1 MSDPVNK
8 PAHYTKGGIEALDA
22 IEASMTQEEFCGFL
36 KGNVM
41 KYLWRYRDKG
51 GVQDL
56 HKALY
61 YQNRLIKVEEAREK
75 RAERPAAA
83 PAPERPLSPFAKVDP
98 TIKVLSSAL
107 GGPYPRQSDWANR

>member
-22 IEASMTQEEFCGFL
+22 IEASMTEEAFCGFL

-51 GVQDL
+51 GLQDL
-56 HKALY
+56 RKALY
-61 YQNRLIKVEEAREK
+61 YLNRLIKVEEGRENP
-75 RAERPAAA
+75 AERPAVGAA
-83 PAPERPLSPFAKVDP
+83 AERPLSPFAKVDP
-98 TIKVLSSAL
+98 TIKVLSSPL
-107 GGPYPRQSDWANR
+107 GEPYPRPSDWSRG

>member
-22 IEASMTQEEFCGFL
+22 IEASMTEEAFCGFL

-41 KYLWRYRDKG
+41 KYLWRYLDKG
-51 GVQDL
+51 GLQDL
-56 HKALY
+56 RKALY
-61 YQNRLIKVEEAREK
+61 YLNRLIKVEEEREK
-75 RAERPAAA
+75 GAERSAVTS
-83 PAPERPLSPFAKVDP
+83 APERPLSPFAKVDP
-98 TIKVLSSAL
+98 TITVLSSAL

>member
-22 IEASMTQEEFCGFL
+22 IEASMSEEAFCGFL

-51 GVQDL
+51 GLQDL
-56 HKALY
+56 NKALY
-61 YQNRLIKVEEAREK
+61 YLNRLIKVEEAREK
-75 RAERPAAA
+75 RTA
-83 PAPERPLSPFAKVDP
+83 PRTEGPIPERPLSPFAKVDP
-98 TIKVLSSAL
+98 TIKVLSSAT
-107 GGPYPRQSDWANR
+107 GEPYPKHFDWGRT